1 MTVESFSAHWS
12 TGIIETGPG
21 VIRLRGYPV
30 AEVIENLS
38 YAGIV
43 WLMVTG
49 ELAGEWQERL
59 LNAALVAGVDHGP
72 QAPSIAAARM
82 AATCGVG
89 LSQAIATGVNL
100 LGDVHGGAGEQCM
113 QLFAQMRRDCEGGG
127 DPAAVAAEVVAEYR
141 AEHRYLPG
149 FGHQVHSRDPRRD
162 PLLSL
167 VGQAAS
173 AGAVSGEYL
182 RLAEALEAELANS
195 TRPLPLNIDGAT
207 AVIYSE
213 LGLDAP
219 LGKGLFALSRSVGLL
234 AHAYEPSR
242 QAERIKGPLP
252 AGTAVG
258 YRGPAPRS
266 MR

>member
-1 MTVESFSAHWS
+1 MSAETLGQHWS
-12 TGIIETGPG
+12 TSIIETGPG
-21 VIRLRGYPV
+21 LIRLRGYPV
-30 AEVIENLS
+30 AEVIENVS

-43 WLMVTG
+43 WLMITG

-100 LGDVHGGAGEQCM
+100 LGDVHGGAGEHCM
-113 QLFAQMRRDCEGGG
+113 QLFAEMHRASADGADAEAIA
-127 DPAAVAAEVVAEYR
+127 AAVVAQYR
-141 AEHRYLPG
+141 AERRYLPG

-167 VGQAAS
+167 VSEAAA
-173 AGAVSGEYL
+173 AGAVSGDYL
-182 RLAEALEAELANS
+182 HLAEALEAELAAS
-195 TRPLPLNIDGAT
+195 SRPLPLNIDGAT

-234 AHAYEPSR
+234 AHAYEQSMR
-242 QAERIKGPLP
+242 GERIKGPLP
-252 AGTAVG
+252 SGARPAYT
-258 YRGPAPRS
+258 GPPARS